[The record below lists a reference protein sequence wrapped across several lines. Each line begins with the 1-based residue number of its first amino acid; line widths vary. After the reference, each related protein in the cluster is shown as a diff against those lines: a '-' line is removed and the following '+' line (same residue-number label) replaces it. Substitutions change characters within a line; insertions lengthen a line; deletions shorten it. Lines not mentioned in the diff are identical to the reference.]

1 MGSLADLRAVADA
14 FARESA
20 GTDPAASV
28 RSAIWPTAGAVVDH
42 LGNIQRWAA
51 EQVRTGVRADRRE
64 FRRPDGADRVA
75 WFREGARELMR
86 VLDGSDPDRP
96 VPVLYGADG
105 TVRFWQRRM
114 AHEAAKHLWDLRSA
128 IDPDPR
134 FPFEVGHAGR
144 ADAIDEFG
152 EVFMA
157 EARRR
162 GILPLAGEVALV
174 AADSGDSWLVSPEW
188 VMRRVGPEA
197 PTDGARADA
206 AAAATTIT
214 GEVGDLALLLWERA
228 DLAAHDRFRVEGDAT
243 MATALATTPVHL

>member
-1 MGSLADLRAVADA
+1 MGSLADLRAVAGA
-14 FARESA
+14 FAREAA
-20 GTDPAASV
+20 GTDPGASV
-28 RSAIWPTAGAVVDH
+28 RSTIWPTAGDVVDH

-51 EQVRTGVRADRRE
+51 EQVRTGARADRHD
-64 FRRPDGADRVA
+64 FRRPEGADRAA

-86 VLDGSDPDRP
+86 VLEGSDPDRP

-128 IDPDPR
+128 LDPDPR
-134 FPFEVGHAGR
+134 FPAEVGHAGR

-152 EVFMA
+152 EVFMP

-162 GILPLAGEVALV
+162 GILPLTGTVALV
-174 AADSGDSWLVSPEW
+174 AADSGDAWLVTSEW
-188 VMRRVGPEA
+188 VMRRVGPDA
-197 PTDGARADA
+197 PSDGAQGHA
-206 AAAATTIT
+206 AAAAATIT

-228 DLAAHDRFRVEGDAT
+228 DLSAHDRFRVEGDAT
-243 MATALATTPVHL
+243 VATALATTPVHL